1 MTEWDK
7 FVEKEIKRL
16 CRIRK
21 KETGIRW
28 NLDHMLPRNGVT
40 VSGLN
45 VGDNMQCI
53 PEKMNSFKA
62 NSMQL
67 TEPGEWL
74 HATVVKVE
82 QNNNNQK

>member
-7 FVEKEIKRL
+7 FVEKEIKWL
-16 CRIRK
+16 CRIRR

-28 NLDHMLPRNGVT
+28 NLDHMLPRKGET

-74 HATVVKVE
+74 HATVFKSS
-82 QNNNNQK
+82 

>member
-16 CRIRK
+16 CRIRR

-28 NLDHMLPRNGVT
+28 NLDHMLPRNGET

-45 VGDNMQCI
+45 VGITCNV
-53 PEKMNSFKA
+53 F
-62 NSMQL
+62 L
-67 TEPGEWL
+67 RR
-74 HATVVKVE
+74 
-82 QNNNNQK
+82 